1 MSELN
6 VIGPIEGES
15 TDLGLHVDICSQRYG
30 QLIGKFNEVD
40 QRLDHISSVCEEIK
54 QTLQASQKEN
64 FQRYLAW
71 AGGIIAVLV
80 GVVVTLA
87 VR

>member
-6 VIGPIEGES
+6 VIGPVQGES

-30 QLIGKFNEVD
+30 QLISKFDEVD
-40 QRLDHISSVCEEIK
+40 QRLDRIESTCQEIK
-54 QTLQASQKEN
+54 TALQATQKEN

-87 VR
+87 LR

>member
-30 QLIGKFNEVD
+30 QLISKFDEVD
-40 QRLDHISSVCEEIK
+40 QRLDRIDTTCQEIK
-54 QTLQASQKEN
+54 AALQTAQKEN

-87 VR
+87 LR